1 MNEFKFTEKQKTAL
15 NIVSSPA
22 EYIMLYGG
30 RRSGKSFA
38 NIYAICVR
46 ALKAPG
52 SWHAI
57 FRKQRVHLEK
67 NLIRQTFWTVLSL
80 RFPELF
86 AWFRVPMASHFDKK
100 HLIATFPNGS
110 MIYFGGLDDKERAEQ
125 LLGSEYSTI
134 FLNEASEVGYQVF
147 LKLDSCLAQKNILR
161 NKFLMDLNPVKT
173 RGRPHWTKDVFINKH
188 DPLDNCNL
196 KDPQNYNYLLM
207 NPHDNIDNLDPSY
220 IQRLER
226 MPKDQR
232 DRFLYGLYVEDDSG
246 GVYSQEL
253 NDSRREGRIN
263 GNIEINVNYPLYAV
277 YDPGEY
283 TAAWLVQ
290 FGEGFILVHD
300 YIENQ
305 SKPLRWY
312 INFVRSRGYVIDTMF
327 LPADAKDYKAEVGAS
342 LYSLAAAEAQNP
354 LVPKSLRFKVQALK
368 KQSSVEIGINAVR
381 SMFDNLHFNKVR
393 CQKGLEHLANYRY
406 QDSADPDGMFVEKIK
421 AGCDCNHAADA
432 LRYVALAAR
441 YIREDD
447 TQRRLQRE
455 PGKIYTRD
463 LFGSALDSHDNSSP
477 FPGGVR

>member
-1 MNEFKFTEKQKTAL
+1 MDFKFTEKQKTAL
-15 NIVSSPA
+15 NIVCSDA

-38 NIYAICVR
+38 NIYAVCVR
-46 ALKAPG
+46 AMKAPG

-67 NLIRQTFWTVLSL
+67 NLIRQTFWTVLKL
-80 RFPELF
+80 RFPELY
-86 AWFRVPMASHFDKK
+86 AWFKVPMASHFDKK

-134 FLNEASEVGYQVF
+134 FLNEASEVPYQIF

-173 RGRPHWTKDVFINKH
+173 RGRAHWTKDVFINKH
-188 DPLDNCNL
+188 DPLDNVDL
-196 KDPQNYNYLLM
+196 KNPLNYNYLLM
-207 NPHDNIDNLDPSY
+207 NPQDNIENLDPSY

-253 NDSRREGRIN
+253 NDARREGHIN
-263 GNIEINVNYPLYAV
+263 ARLEINVNYPLYAV

-283 TAAWLVQ
+283 TAAWIVQ

-300 YIENQ
+300 YIEGQ
-305 SKPLRWY
+305 SRPLRWY
-312 INFVRSRGYVIDTMF
+312 INYVRKLGYVIDTMF
-327 LPADAKDYKAEVGAS
+327 LPADARDFKAEVGAS
-342 LYSLAAAEAQNP
+342 LFGLASAEAQNP
-354 LVPKSLRFKVQALK
+354 HVQKEFRFRVQALK
-368 KQSSVEIGINAVR
+368 KQMSVEAGINAVR
-381 SMFDNLHFNKVR
+381 SMFDNIWFNKVK
-393 CQKGLEHLANYRY
+393 CQKGLMHLANYRY

-421 AGCDCNHAADA
+421 QGCDCNHAADA
-432 LRYVALAAR
+432 MRYVALAAR
-441 YIREDD
+441 YITEDL
-447 TQRRLQRE
+447 TKMKIHRE
-455 PGKIYTRD
+455 PGKIYARD
-463 LFGSALDSHDNSSP
+463 LFAGALNGSGNNSP

>member
-1 MNEFKFTEKQKTAL
+1 MNFKFTEKQKTAL
-15 NIVSSPA
+15 NIVASPS

-38 NIYAICVR
+38 NIYAICIR

-52 SWHAI
+52 SWHAV

-67 NLIRQTFWTVLSL
+67 NLIRQTFWSVLQL

-134 FLNEASEVGYQVF
+134 FLNEASEVHYSIF
-147 LKLDSCLAQKNILR
+147 LKLDSCLAQKNILT

-188 DPLDNCNL
+188 DPLDNVAL
-196 KDPQNYNYLLM
+196 KNPVNYSYLLM
-207 NPHDNIDNLDPSY
+207 NPHDNVENLDPSY

-226 MPKDQR
+226 MPKEQR

-246 GVYSQEL
+246 GVYSEEI
-253 NDSRREGRIN
+253 NEARREGHIN
-263 GNIEINVNYPLYAV
+263 PYLEINVNYPLYAV

-283 TAAWLVQ
+283 TAAWIVQ
-290 FGEGFILVHD
+290 YGEGFILIHD
-300 YIENQ
+300 YIEGK

-312 INFVRSRGYVIDTMF
+312 INYVRKLGYEIDTMF
-327 LPADAKDYKAEVGAS
+327 LPADAKDYKAEVGSS

-354 LVPKSLRFKVQALK
+354 QVPRNLRFKVHALK
-368 KQSSVEIGINAVR
+368 PQRSVETGINAVR
-381 SMFDNLHFNKVR
+381 SMFDNLWFNKVK
-393 CQKGLEHLANYRY
+393 CYKGLEHISNYRY
-406 QDSADPDGMFVEKIK
+406 MESSDPDGMFIEKIK
-421 AGCDCNHAADA
+421 PGCDCNHAADA
-432 LRYVALAAR
+432 LRYVAIAAR
-441 YIREDD
+441 YIAEDV
-447 TQRRLQRE
+447 TTRKLQRE
-455 PGKIYTRD
+455 PGKVYVRD
-463 LFGSALDSHDNSSP
+463 LFAGALNASENNSP